1 MSVSSLTGPLLVTG
15 NVNPL
20 QNSEPDAGPSM
31 FADGYGLPD
40 GRFLSSVGGQPG
52 GVRAIG
58 ISSGANL
65 QTLDAFPQ
73 AKSTT
78 NIVNAQGA
86 AAVAGTAL
94 TLATATVA
102 ATVGNIPL
110 VPFVQGLD
118 VYGNK
123 TFYPQ
128 GYLSSNVVTIPL
140 TLDFGGILGTTFTS
154 GTVTLSAGVG
164 VAVGTTPNQYAGT
177 VVNKNQIIQLQTSN
191 HTQPEL
197 FVTPGTNI
205 IVAAAGNAGGTI
217 PLLATVLAVDYVQ
230 HYIYINVPAL
240 AAQTNA
246 AIGTANQLGAQP
258 GISAY
263 PWNVI
268 GSVAMLDPRQMSS
281 RALQYV
287 SANAGDTT
295 ATLTVRGYDVFGVP
309 MTETIT
315 LNGTTPVLGK
325 KAFKYIVSVTTGVAT
340 LVGNVS
346 VGTTDTIGFPVRADS
361 FSYVGVWVV
370 DAGVSA
376 NTGFT
381 KPDLTP
387 VATATTGDVRGTYT
401 AQSAP
406 DGTKRVLF
414 MQNPSPFQYDVESNL
429 VQQPIFGQAQF

>member
-1 MSVSSLTGPLLVTG
+1 MSVTSFTGPLLVTG
-15 NVNPL
+15 NVNPQ
-20 QNSEPDAGPSM
+20 QNVEPDAGPSM

-52 GVRAIG
+52 GVRAVG

-78 NIVNAQGA
+78 AIVNAVGA
-86 AAVAGTAL
+86 SAVAGTSL
-94 TLATATVA
+94 TLAAATVA

-110 VPFVQGLD
+110 VPFLQGVD

-123 TFYPQ
+123 AFYPQ
-128 GYLSSNVVTIPL
+128 GYLPGNVVTVPL
-140 TLDFGGILGTTFTS
+140 TIDFGGVLATTFTS

-164 VAVGTTPNQYAGT
+164 VSVGTTPSPYAGT
-177 VVNKNQIIQLQTSN
+177 VVNKNQILQLQTTN
-191 HTQPEL
+191 QTQPEFFL
-197 FVTPGTNI
+197 TPGTNI

-230 HYIYINVPAL
+230 HYVYISAPAL
-240 AAQTNA
+240 AAQTNTA
-246 AIGTANQLGAQP
+246 VGTANQLGANP
-258 GISAY
+258 GIAAY
-263 PWNVI
+263 PWNVT
-268 GSVAMLDPRQMSS
+268 GAVAMFDPRQATS

-287 SANAGDTT
+287 SSSASDTT
-295 ATLTVRGYDVFGVP
+295 ATLTVKGYDVFGVP

-325 KAFKYIVSVTTGVAT
+325 KAFKYIASVTTGVAT

-346 VGTTDTIGFPVRADS
+346 VGTTDTIGFPVRADA
-361 FSYVGVWVV
+361 FSYTSVFVV
-370 DAGVSA
+370 DTLITA

-381 KPDLTP
+381 KADVTP
-387 VATATTGDVRGTYT
+387 VATAITGDVRGTYT
-401 AQSAP
+401 AQTAP

-414 MQNPSPFQYDVESNL
+414 IQNPSPFQYDVESNL